1 MISYFNKSSACIIS
15 QLTDKSLAINNFM
28 VTHFW
33 VFKHVV
39 FLRVLLVILVS
50 MLYPLEITIIL

>member
-1 MISYFNKSSACIIS
+1 MISYFNKSNTCIIS

-33 VFKHVV
+33 VFKHAV
-39 FLRVLLVILVS
+39 FLRVLLV